1 MSLLFSSK
9 ALKDCNQRLY
19 KNAYDIAI
27 IETQMCLVVIEELN
41 LSRALVSAVED
52 ISQIL

>member
-1 MSLLFSSK
+1 MSLLSHPK
-9 ALKDCNQRLY
+9 PLKTAIKDY
-19 KNAYDIAI
+19 TKNVYDMAI

-41 LSRALVSAVED
+41 LSQALVSAAED